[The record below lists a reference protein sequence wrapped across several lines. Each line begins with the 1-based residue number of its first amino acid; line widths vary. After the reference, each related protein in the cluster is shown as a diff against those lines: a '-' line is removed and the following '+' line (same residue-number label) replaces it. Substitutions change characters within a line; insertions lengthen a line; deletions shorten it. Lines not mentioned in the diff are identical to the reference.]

1 MGFFALGFHRQG
13 GRTRKPLGRRLS
25 CLPFAKAHC
34 NWSCV
39 RSRALPSGAV
49 IFGLQAITD
58 VTERAPLPARE
69 LWSLQ
74 SGRLKPHFVLREIPN
89 RVMLGTDQ
97 RAKICG
103 QSSSRPPPLRFG
115 APGRGVKNTEGLPR
129 RSLAKSGRFRGA
141 QVSATT
147 RTKFPSELA

>member
-49 IFGLQAITD
+49 IFGLQGITD
-58 VTERAPLPARE
+58 VTGTRTVAGPGTVVSAIRAAE
-69 LWSLQ
+69 AA
-74 SGRLKPHFVLREIPN
+74 F
-89 RVMLGTDQ
+89 
-97 RAKICG
+97 
-103 QSSSRPPPLRFG
+103 RPP
-115 APGRGVKNTEGLPR
+115 
-129 RSLAKSGRFRGA
+129 
-141 QVSATT
+141 
-147 RTKFPSELA
+147 